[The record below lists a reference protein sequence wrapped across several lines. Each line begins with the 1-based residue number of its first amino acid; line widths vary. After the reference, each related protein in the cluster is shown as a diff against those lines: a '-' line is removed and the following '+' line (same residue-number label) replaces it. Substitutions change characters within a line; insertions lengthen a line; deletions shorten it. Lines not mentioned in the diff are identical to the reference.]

1 MLYAY
6 MITCLCDYVGMECSS
21 LDVDWILEFLVVL
34 LERHLINAASNRNY
48 SSPSGLSPF
57 RNEIRR
63 CLCDYVLTWN
73 VLLLSIA
80 LGRESLASAHLLM
93 C

>member
-1 MLYAY
+1 MLYVY
-6 MITCLCDYVGMECSS
+6 VITCLCDYVGMECSFW
-21 LDVDWILEFLVVL
+21 DVDWALEFLVVL
-34 LERHLINAASNRNY
+34 LERHLITAASNRNY
-48 SSPSGLSPF
+48 SNALGLSLS

-73 VLLLSIA
+73 ELLLSIA
-80 LGRESLASAHLLM
+80 LGRECLASAHLLM

>member
-21 LDVDWILEFLVVL
+21 LDVDWTLEFLVVL
-34 LERHLINAASNRNY
+34 LERHLINAASNQNY
-48 SSPSGLSPF
+48 SNASGLSSS

-73 VLLLSIA
+73 ELLLSNA
-80 LGRESLASAHLLM
+80 LGRECLAATHL
-93 C
+93 

>member
-1 MLYAY
+1 MLHAY
-6 MITCLCDYVGMECSS
+6 VITCLCDYVGMERSFW
-21 LDVDWILEFLVVL
+21 DVNWTLEFLVVL

-48 SSPSGLSPF
+48 SNALGLLSS

-73 VLLLSIA
+73 ELSLSNA
-80 LGRESLASAHLLM
+80 LGCERLALAHLLM